1 VLDKEEMLGYLVG
14 DLFGLPRIPQPFAR
28 SVGEAARLRVTK
40 VGSTIDAAVR
50 RLAKSSGDGV
60 AAAAAELE
68 ALRNRVVVEL
78 PLPSRRACAE
88 GSSEPSGE
96 AVAPQV
102 PHTPLTLLADNMV
115 TQEQAKKAMHTL
127 AAAVDASLEA
137 TKHQQLRVK
146 RARAICEGTA
156 PDEPSFKANRARF
169 MAEVDLLDPI
179 AEQRRMLA
187 TQWQEACCAYE
198 RACDEVA
205 AAQERADQFEQE
217 QSCIALACSVTAPV
231 A

>member
-1 VLDKEEMLGYLVG
+1 
-14 DLFGLPRIPQPFAR
+14 
-28 SVGEAARLRVTK
+28 
-40 VGSTIDAAVR
+40 
-50 RLAKSSGDGV
+50 
-60 AAAAAELE
+60 
-68 ALRNRVVVEL
+68 
-78 PLPSRRACAE
+78 
-88 GSSEPSGE
+88 
-96 AVAPQV
+96 
-102 PHTPLTLLADNMV
+102 
-115 TQEQAKKAMHTL
+115 MHTL

-217 QSCIALACSVTAPV
+217 QSCIADCACLFGDCARRMTTVIHSTSTLSSEC
-231 A
+231 